1 MAEEK
6 ATRKAEK
13 INSIHDTGAA
23 IASMYGPI
31 APVELS
37 DWFTRLFPGYTNGQD
52 WENFKLGYMTGLWA
66 DAEELAAP
74 VYVADTNPDEH
85 RKTDAVGFMT
95 LAYITTRGSGSK
107 LELLDR
113 YTEIMPDQP

>member
-1 MAEEK
+1 MANEK
-6 ATRKAEK
+6 ATRKTEK
-13 INSIHDTGAA
+13 ATSIQDAGAA

-31 APVELS
+31 TPVELS
-37 DWFTRLFPGYTNGQD
+37 NWFTKLFPGYSSGQD
-52 WENFKLGYMTGLWA
+52 WENFKLGYMTGLWNE
-66 DAEELAAP
+66 AEELAAP

-95 LAYITTRGSGSK
+95 LAYITTRDGGSK

-113 YTEIMPDQP
+113 YTEIMPDEA